1 VRALAIVIAL
11 ALGSAA
17 AADPQARDP
26 LDEAKALQASL
37 DYEHALVI
45 VDREIARG
53 GANES
58 RLVALELLAGTL
70 AAGLDHPD
78 VAQAHFARVL
88 ALAPALRLVDGTSP
102 KITAPFEAARAAS
115 VPLHVEL
122 AQLGDRVVVTVGAD
136 PAHLVAGLALQL
148 APEPGLPDDV
158 TAPSR
163 ELAVPIGRRA
173 LWAAALDEH
182 GNRLAELQLRDVPL
196 PAPAPAT
203 PIYARWSV
211 WAMATG
217 GVLAVAGACAWRFG
231 VAQNEWND
239 LERDGGHDYSELAA
253 VEARGQD
260 WALAADV
267 GVGLAAAAGVT
278 ALVMFALH
286 REPATVPHVAATG
299 QAVGFA
305 IAF

>member
-1 VRALAIVIAL
+1 VRALAIAIAL

-37 DYEHALVI
+37 DYERALVI

-53 GANES
+53 VASET
-58 RLVALELLAGTL
+58 RLVELDLLAGTL

-88 ALAPALRLVDGTSP
+88 ALAPETRLPDGTSP
-102 KITAPFEAARAAS
+102 KITAPFEAARARV

-122 AQLGDRVVVTVGAD
+122 AQVGDRVVATVGSD
-136 PAHLVAGLALQL
+136 PAHLVAGLALHL
-148 APEPGLPDDV
+148 AAEPGAPDDV

-163 ELAVPIGRRA
+163 EVAVPLGRRA
-173 LWAAALDEH
+173 LWAAAIDEH
-182 GNRLAELQLRDVPL
+182 GNHLAELQLRDVSLAP
-196 PAPAPAT
+196 PAPA
-203 PIYARWSV
+203 PIYARWST
-211 WAMATG
+211 WAIATG
-217 GVLAVAGACAWRFG
+217 GALAVAGACAWRFG
-231 VAQNEWND
+231 VAQDQWND

-253 VEARGQD
+253 VEARGRD

-267 GVGLAAAAGVT
+267 GFGLAAAAGVT
-278 ALVMFALH
+278 AIVLFAFH
-286 REPATVPHVAATG
+286 REPSAMPYVAATG
-299 QAVGFA
+299 QALGFA
-305 IAF
+305 VAF